1 MGSEFLTSPFD
12 NLLKPVDDHLIVH
25 NELMSSLIL
34 GNRIQI
40 HSSEHGIPDLDTTK
54 IVIIGIP
61 ENRNSID
68 YLGDELN
75 LNEIRKSFYNLYP
88 GNWST
93 EIADLGNLILGEN
106 VEQTYGRIISML
118 SILFE
123 KNIIPIII
131 GGSHDLLYANYRA
144 YDSFKSTVNIVNIDS
159 NFDIGDSAK
168 PINNLSYLGK
178 IILDEPHN
186 LFNYSNL
193 GYQTYH
199 NSQEEIDLMENLYF
213 ESYRL
218 GEVCSNIRLSEP
230 VMRDADI
237 VSIDLKSVRASELS
251 SRQKFSPNG
260 FDGKEICSLSR
271 YAGISN
277 KVSSFGIYE
286 YKSSNEDEITEM
298 LISQIVWYF
307 IEGVN
312 CRIQDSDFQNDED
325 YNKFTVIVDEY
336 ELVFYQNKITSRWW
350 IEIIGDGSNNKL
362 KQNTLLP
369 CTLDDYEV
377 AKNGMIPERWF
388 KAIKKKCFINLYKIM
403 TVRKIN
409 YLRM

>member
-34 GNRIQI
+34 GNKIQI
-40 HSSEHGIPDLDTTK
+40 HTSEQGIPDLHTTK

-75 LNEIRKSFYNLYP
+75 LNEIRKSLYNLYP

-93 EIADLGNLILGEN
+93 EIADLGNLILGES

-199 NSQEEIDLMENLYF
+199 NSQEEIDLTENLYF

-237 VSIDLKSVRASELS
+237 VSVDLKSVRASELS

-260 FDGKEICSLSR
+260 FDGKEICTLSR

-377 AKNGMIPERWF
+377 AKSGMIPERWF
-388 KAIKKKCFINLYKIM
+388 KAIKKNVL
-403 TVRKIN
+403 
-409 YLRM
+409 

>member
-34 GNRIQI
+34 GNKIQI

-75 LNEIRKSFYNLYP
+75 LNEIRKSLYNLYP

-93 EIADLGNLILGEN
+93 EIADLGNLILGES

-218 GEVCSNIRLSEP
+218 GEVSSNIRLSEP

-237 VSIDLKSVRASELS
+237 VSVDLKSVRASELS

-260 FDGKEICSLSR
+260 FDGKEICALSR

-298 LISQIVWYF
+298 LISQIIWYF

-312 CRIQDSDFQNDED
+312 CRVQDSDFQNDED

-388 KAIKKKCFINLYKIM
+388 KAIKKNVL
-403 TVRKIN
+403 
-409 YLRM
+409 

>member
-34 GNRIQI
+34 GNKIQI
-40 HSSEHGIPDLDTTK
+40 HTSEHGIPDLDTTK

-75 LNEIRKSFYNLYP
+75 LNEIRKSLYNLYP

-93 EIADLGNLILGEN
+93 EIADLGNLILGES
-106 VEQTYGRIISML
+106 VEQTYGWTISML

-260 FDGKEICSLSR
+260 FDGKEICALSR

-298 LISQIVWYF
+298 LISQILWYF

-388 KAIKKKCFINLYKIM
+388 KAIKKNVL
-403 TVRKIN
+403 
-409 YLRM
+409 

>member
-34 GNRIQI
+34 GNKIQI
-40 HSSEHGIPDLDTTK
+40 HTSKHGIPDLDTTK

-106 VEQTYGRIISML
+106 VEQTYGRVISIL

-123 KNIIPIII
+123 KNIIPVII

-178 IILDEPHN
+178 IIIDEPHN

-260 FDGKEICSLSR
+260 FDGKEICVLSR

-298 LISQIVWYF
+298 LISQIIWYF

-312 CRIQDSDFQNDED
+312 CRIQDSDFQNNED

-336 ELVFYQNKITSRWW
+336 ELIFYQNKITSRWW

-377 AKNGMIPERWF
+377 AKNGSIPERWF
-388 KAIKKKCFINLYKIM
+388 KAIKKNVL
-403 TVRKIN
+403 
-409 YLRM
+409 

>member
-1 MGSEFLTSPFD
+1 MASEFLTSPFD

-34 GNRIQI
+34 GNRIKI
-40 HSSEHGIPDLDTTK
+40 HTSQNGLPDLDSVK

-61 ENRNSID
+61 ENRNSVD

-88 GNWST
+88 GNWSSN
-93 EIADLGNLILGEN
+93 IADLGNLILGEN
-106 VEQTYGRIISML
+106 VEQTYGRLISLL

-123 KNIIPIII
+123 KGIIPLIV
-131 GGSHDLLYANYRA
+131 GGSHDLLYANYRS

-159 NFDIGDSAK
+159 NFDLGDSSK

-186 LFNYSNL
+186 LFNYSNI
-193 GYQTYH
+193 GFQTYH

-218 GEVCSNIRLSEP
+218 GEVSSNIRLAEP

-260 FDGKEICSLSR
+260 FDGKEICALSR

-277 KVSSFGIYE
+277 KVTSFGIYE

-298 LISQIVWYF
+298 LISQIIWYF

-312 CRIQDSDFQNDED
+312 CRVKDSDFQNEQD

-336 ELVFYQNKITSRWW
+336 ELLFYQNKITSRWW
-350 IEIIGDGSNNKL
+350 IEIVAEGSNNKL

-369 CTLDDYEV
+369 CTHDDYED
-377 AKNGMIPERWF
+377 AKNGVIPERWF
-388 KAIKKKCFINLYKIM
+388 KAIKKNVL
-403 TVRKIN
+403 
-409 YLRM
+409 

>member
-34 GNRIQI
+34 GNKIQI
-40 HSSEHGIPDLDTTK
+40 HTSEHGIPDLDTTK

-61 ENRNSID
+61 ENRNSTD

-237 VSIDLKSVRASELS
+237 VSVDLKSVRASELS

-260 FDGKEICSLSR
+260 FDGKEICALSR

-298 LISQIVWYF
+298 LISQIIWYF

-388 KAIKKKCFINLYKIM
+388 KAIKKNVL
-403 TVRKIN
+403 
-409 YLRM
+409 

>member
-25 NELMSSLIL
+25 NELVSSLIL
-34 GNRIQI
+34 GNKIQI
-40 HSSEHGIPDLDTTK
+40 HTSEHGIPDLDTTK

-75 LNEIRKSFYNLYP
+75 LNEIRKSLYNLYP

-218 GEVCSNIRLSEP
+218 GEVSYNIRLSEP

-237 VSIDLKSVRASELS
+237 VSVDLKSVRASELS

-260 FDGKEICSLSR
+260 FDGKEICALSR

-298 LISQIVWYF
+298 LISQIIWYF

-312 CRIQDSDFQNDED
+312 CRVQDSDFQNDED

-336 ELVFYQNKITSRWW
+336 ELVFYQNKVTSRWW

-377 AKNGMIPERWF
+377 AKSGMIPERWF
-388 KAIKKKCFINLYKIM
+388 KAIKKNVL
-403 TVRKIN
+403 
-409 YLRM
+409 

>member
-34 GNRIQI
+34 GNKIQI
-40 HSSEHGIPDLDTTK
+40 HSSEHGIPDLDTTR

-93 EIADLGNLILGEN
+93 EIADLGNLILGES

-218 GEVCSNIRLSEP
+218 GEVSSNIRLSEP

-237 VSIDLKSVRASELS
+237 VSVDLKSVRASELS

-260 FDGKEICSLSR
+260 FDGKEICALSR

-298 LISQIVWYF
+298 LISQIIWYF

-312 CRIQDSDFQNDED
+312 CRVQDSDFQNDED

-388 KAIKKKCFINLYKIM
+388 KAIKKNVL
-403 TVRKIN
+403 
-409 YLRM
+409 

>member
-34 GNRIQI
+34 GNKIQI
-40 HSSEHGIPDLDTTK
+40 HTSERGIPDLDTTK
-54 IVIIGIP
+54 IVIIGVP

-75 LNEIRKSFYNLYP
+75 LNEIRKSLYNLYP

-93 EIADLGNLILGEN
+93 KIADLGNLILGEN
-106 VEQTYGRIISML
+106 VEQTYGRIISMF

-131 GGSHDLLYANYRA
+131 GGSHDLLYAKYRS

-218 GEVCSNIRLSEP
+218 GEVSSNLRLSEP
-230 VMRDADI
+230 VMRDADL
-237 VSIDLKSVRASELS
+237 VSVDLKSVRASELS

-260 FDGKEICSLSR
+260 FDGKEICALSR

-298 LISQIVWYF
+298 LISQIIWYF

-336 ELVFYQNKITSRWW
+336 ELGFYQNKITSRWW

-377 AKNGMIPERWF
+377 AKNGSIPERWF
-388 KAIKKKCFINLYKIM
+388 KAIKKNVL
-403 TVRKIN
+403 
-409 YLRM
+409 

>member
-1 MGSEFLTSPFD
+1 MASEFLTSPFD

-34 GNRIQI
+34 GNRIKI
-40 HSSEHGIPDLDTTK
+40 HTSQNGIPDLDSVK

-61 ENRNSID
+61 ENRNSVD

-88 GNWST
+88 GNWSSN
-93 EIADLGNLILGEN
+93 IADLGNLILGEN
-106 VEQTYGRIISML
+106 VEQTYGRLISLL

-123 KNIIPIII
+123 KGIIPLIV
-131 GGSHDLLYANYRA
+131 GGSHDLLYANYRS

-159 NFDIGDSAK
+159 NFDLGDSSK

-186 LFNYSNL
+186 LFNYSNI
-193 GYQTYH
+193 GFQTYH

-218 GEVCSNIRLSEP
+218 GEVSSNIRLAEP

-260 FDGKEICSLSR
+260 FDGKEICALSR

-277 KVSSFGIYE
+277 KVTSFGIYE

-298 LISQIVWYF
+298 LISQIIWYF

-312 CRIQDSDFQNDED
+312 CRVKDSDFQNEQD

-350 IEIIGDGSNNKL
+350 IEIIGEGSNNKL

-369 CTLDDYEV
+369 CTHDDYED

-388 KAIKKKCFINLYKIM
+388 KAIKKNVL
-403 TVRKIN
+403 
-409 YLRM
+409 

>member
-1 MGSEFLTSPFD
+1 MASEFLTSPFD

-34 GNRIQI
+34 GNRIKI
-40 HSSEHGIPDLDTTK
+40 HTSQNGIPDLDSVK

-61 ENRNSID
+61 EDRNSVD
-68 YLGDELN
+68 YLGDELS

-88 GNWST
+88 GNWSSN
-93 EIADLGNLILGEN
+93 IADLGNLILGEN
-106 VEQTYGRIISML
+106 VEQTYGRLISLL

-123 KNIIPIII
+123 KGIIPLIV
-131 GGSHDLLYANYRA
+131 GGSHDLLYANYRS

-159 NFDIGDSAK
+159 NFDLGDSSK

-193 GYQTYH
+193 GFQTYH

-218 GEVCSNIRLSEP
+218 GEVSSNIRLAEP

-260 FDGKEICSLSR
+260 FDGKEICALSR

-277 KVSSFGIYE
+277 KVTSFGIYE

-298 LISQIVWYF
+298 LISQIIWYF

-312 CRIQDSDFQNDED
+312 CRVKDSDFQNEQD

-350 IEIIGDGSNNKL
+350 IEIIGEGSNNKL

-369 CTLDDYEV
+369 CTHDDYED

-388 KAIKKKCFINLYKIM
+388 KAIKKNVL
-403 TVRKIN
+403 
-409 YLRM
+409 

>member
-34 GNRIQI
+34 GNKIQI
-40 HSSEHGIPDLDTTK
+40 HTSEQGIPDLDKTK

-75 LNEIRKSFYNLYP
+75 LNEIRKSLYNLYP

-93 EIADLGNLILGEN
+93 EIADLGNLILGES

-237 VSIDLKSVRASELS
+237 VSVDLKSVRASELS

-260 FDGKEICSLSR
+260 FDGKEICTLSR

-362 KQNTLLP
+362 KQNALLP

-388 KAIKKKCFINLYKIM
+388 KAIKKNVL
-403 TVRKIN
+403 
-409 YLRM
+409 

>member
-34 GNRIQI
+34 GNKIQI
-40 HSSEHGIPDLDTTK
+40 HTSKHGIPDLDTTK

-61 ENRNSID
+61 ETRNSID

-144 YDSFKSTVNIVNIDS
+144 YDSFKNTVNIVNIDS
-159 NFDIGDSAK
+159 NFDLGDSAK

-199 NSQEEIDLMENLYF
+199 NSQEGIDLMENLYF

-237 VSIDLKSVRASELS
+237 VSVDLKSVRASELS

-260 FDGKEICSLSR
+260 FDGKEICALSR

-298 LISQIVWYF
+298 LISQIIWYF

-388 KAIKKKCFINLYKIM
+388 KAIKKNVL
-403 TVRKIN
+403 
-409 YLRM
+409 

>member
-34 GNRIQI
+34 GNKIQI
-40 HSSEHGIPDLDTTK
+40 HTSERGIPDLDTTK
-54 IVIIGIP
+54 IVIIGVP

-75 LNEIRKSFYNLYP
+75 LNEIRKSLYNLYP

-93 EIADLGNLILGEN
+93 KIADLGNLILGEN

-218 GEVCSNIRLSEP
+218 GEVSSNLRLSEP
-230 VMRDADI
+230 VMRDADL
-237 VSIDLKSVRASELS
+237 VSVDLKSVRASELS

-260 FDGKEICSLSR
+260 FDGKEICALSR

-298 LISQIVWYF
+298 LISQIIWYF

-377 AKNGMIPERWF
+377 AKNGSIPERWF
-388 KAIKKKCFINLYKIM
+388 KAIKKNVL
-403 TVRKIN
+403 
-409 YLRM
+409 